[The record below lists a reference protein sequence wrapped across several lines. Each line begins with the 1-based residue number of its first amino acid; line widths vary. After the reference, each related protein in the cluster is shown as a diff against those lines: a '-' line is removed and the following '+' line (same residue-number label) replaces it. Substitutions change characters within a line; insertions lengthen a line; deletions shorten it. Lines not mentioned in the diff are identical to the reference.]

1 MAISGECTLCDQGQE
16 SIDHLFFNCDYLKWV
31 LREAMEAS
39 RSLVKTD
46 MINSFEDAARELNKV
61 TPGSPAWGLQWNML
75 GIVLFQIWNQQNQR
89 RMQDK
94 ADPKKELLKRSI
106 DDGNRIRAGKIQAE
120 KQER

>member
-1 MAISGECTLCDQGQE
+1 
-16 SIDHLFFNCDYLKWV
+16 
-31 LREAMEAS
+31 
-39 RSLVKTD
+39 